1 MLNGLYI
8 GCIDK
13 RHEGM
18 RWYYEVPHRILQFFS
33 NYPTYRFIDERAFAK
48 TLSLN
53 AVKEIF
59 PVLVRKM
66 IQSHNILTLFI
77 YDEQADMYFTLDEN
91 NNLIRRCKPNLRY

>member
-13 RHEGM
+13 RHNGM
-18 RWYYEVPHRILQFFS
+18 MWYYESYHSTIKFFS
-33 NYPTYRFIDERAFAK
+33 VYCFTGNRAFAK

-59 PVLVRKM
+59 PVLVIKM